1 MNYPMRLG
9 HKRGI
14 VDVAAD
20 GEGDVKLVAVRERGR
35 SIGSETEMALFA
47 RVVGG
52 DRAAFEEL
60 YRLYHPRLTRFL
72 LNLVRRPALVE
83 EVLDDTMM
91 VVWNRADSFNGASKL
106 STWIFAIAYRKAMK
120 GLKRQDEAVED
131 KEAENRVSDAA
142 TPEEESSRHRINALL
157 MRAMDE
163 LSAAHRAVVDLT
175 YFHELGYREI
185 ATILECPVDTVK
197 TRMFH
202 ARRHLRRRLAGE
214 LSDWI

>member
-1 MNYPMRLG
+1 MNGDIRLVT
-9 HKRGI
+9 KERTRGG
-14 VDVAAD
+14 AA
-20 GEGDVKLVAVRERGR
+20 EV
-35 SIGSETEMALFA
+35 EMALLV
-47 RVVGG
+47 RIVDG
-52 DRAAFEEL
+52 DRKAFEDL

-72 LNLVRRPALVE
+72 MNLIRRPTLIE
-83 EVLDDTMM
+83 EVLNDTMM
-91 VVWNRADSFNGASKL
+91 VVWDRADSFNGASKL

-131 KEAENRVSDAA
+131 KDAENRVSGDAS
-142 TPEEESSRHRINALL
+142 PEEESSRHRINALL

-163 LSAAHRAVVDLT
+163 LSPAHRAVVDLT

-202 ARRHLRRRLAGE
+202 ARRHLRRRLAGD